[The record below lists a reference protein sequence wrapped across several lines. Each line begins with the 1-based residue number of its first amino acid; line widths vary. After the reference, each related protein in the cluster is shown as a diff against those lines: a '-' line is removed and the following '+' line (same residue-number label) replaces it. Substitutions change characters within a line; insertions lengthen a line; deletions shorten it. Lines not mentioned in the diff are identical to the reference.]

1 MLWGCMSVEDS
12 LSSLKLVASMSS
24 FYGER
29 ILASL
34 SLLLGYE
41 FPYGT
46 TILRTLSIKSEGPPK
61 GPTSKLHH
69 IGGLSFKV

>member
-1 MLWGCMSVEDS
+1 
-12 LSSLKLVASMSS
+12 MSS

-34 SLLLGYE
+34 SLLLGYK

-46 TILRTLSIKSEGPPK
+46 TILRTLSIESEGPPK
-61 GPTSKLHH
+61 GLTSKLHH
-69 IGGLSFKV
+69 IGVLSFKV